1 MKPITLRNL
10 PPALA
15 EVIEQKALTDGAS
28 LNKTVIKLLE
38 AGAGLDKPAG
48 PPYHDLDW
56 FIGSWS
62 KEEADEF
69 DRYLAESRVID
80 PSDWEPLPQ

>member
-56 FIGSWS
+56 FIGSAT
-62 KEEADEF
+62 KEQADEL
-69 DRYLAESRVID
+69 DRYIAEQRVID
-80 PSDWEPLPQ
+80 PRDWE